1 MTEIVMDRRFT
12 KTLKARYER
21 FEIRAGILN
30 DKPYR
35 MPIRANSEATSGQ
48 VRSSINKI
56 VRDADIREGLIQKKS
71 RQSKKR
77 VLSSISKSLK
87 KAGAS
92 SAKALKGQVKK
103 HGNKTVNK
111 AVAGLDKF
119 GRKLDKKSRAKDRA
133 ARLAAS
139 KAKKAERAKA
149 MRMKNAAMG
158 LATVAGGPA
167 RRKSMKIKGKVSD
180 VSRQIRK
187 RVDYLSLPFKNESS
201 PEMRKLKK
209 TLFDLIQGKQTSYTY
224 VQTALRNAIRMPIL
238 KQKYGPNSRATIK
251 AKRFNRFL
259 FDTGQFYQTIGAR
272 VRVRKPA
279 KKGT

>member
-1 MTEIVMDRRFT
+1 MTEIVMDKRFT
-12 KTLKARYER
+12 QTLKARYER

-35 MPIRANSEATSGQ
+35 LPIRANSEATSGQ

-56 VRDADIREGLIQKKS
+56 VRDADIREGKIQKKS

-77 VLSSISKSLK
+77 VLSSINKSLK

-111 AVAGLDKF
+111 AA
-119 GRKLDKKSRAKDRA
+119 RTQDRA

-209 TLFDLIQGKQTSYTY
+209 TLFDLIQRKQTSYTY
-224 VQTALRNAIRMPIL
+224 VQTALRNAIRTPIL